1 MRKNIFLIVLLISGF
16 AFPSVAQNKK
26 LVSSI
31 SKEICN
37 CLEKYDNMQTQ
48 VEIEAAM
55 ESCIMKSSMKNL
67 DDIKKELGIDM
78 TQGEAAGR
86 QFGEIIAY
94 ELIKKCDVFLK
105 YIMMVSTDES
115 SLADSNAVYEEST
128 LQNPDLV
135 PYEKFST
142 DTMTAS
148 VDACLGIHKAKYVYI
163 TDNPDKTDYF
173 ILEEKK
179 CTEYHDN
186 GKYISHYSIKWK
198 SQCEYESVFLDS
210 TNPEINNLLSKGDK
224 INYQILGI
232 YSNTVYINLDYKG
245 FSKTFKMSV
254 QKTGAQ

>member
-1 MRKNIFLIVLLISGF
+1 MKKILLLVLLVLAI
-16 AFPSVAQNKK
+16 NK
-26 LVSSI
+26 VSFSQKIVNKI
-31 SKEICN
+31 SKEICE
-37 CLEKYDNMQTQ
+37 CLEKYGDIQNQI
-48 VEIEAAM
+48 EIESAM

-67 DDIKKELGIDM
+67 NAIKKDMGIDM
-78 TQGEAAGR
+78 TLGESSGR

-94 ELIKKCDVFLK
+94 ELIKKCDIFLK
-105 YIMMVSTDES
+105 FIMMVSTDES
-115 SLADSNAVYEEST
+115 TPTDSTGAYEEASF
-128 LQNPDLV
+128 QNPDLV

-148 VDACLGIHKAKYVYI
+148 SGDCLAIRNGKYIYV

-173 ILEEKK
+173 ILEDKK

-198 SQCEYESVFLDS
+198 NECQYESIFVES

-254 QKTGAQ
+254 QKN